1 MPEQVPLRALIRLAI
16 AFVAV
21 SFVFVAI
28 YAFTQHAPRAHGLR
42 IAFVGS
48 SPARID
54 FQIAMDDVSPGAF
67 ELRAYPNTA
76 SARKAVL
83 EREVY
88 GAYVQGNGTSNLLLT
103 ASAAG
108 TSAQQ
113 AIEHAFTA
121 ALAHAPV
128 GIGQVKLVSE
138 DLKPL
143 PANDSR
149 GLSSSALQFGLL
161 LPSFVFGILLF
172 VFGHGAALVHR
183 LIAIGL
189 FVFATALVAALTVGP
204 LIGALSGHFLA
215 IFAIGALFAG
225 AAVLTTYGLEGLL
238 GFPGTGLAAFI
249 LVLIGNSTSG
259 GGSNQEFLPNV
270 FRQIGQAL
278 PNGAAVRFV
287 RNTVYFGGHHT
298 YGALLVI
305 ALWALGGL
313 TLVLVAEPLSAWLK
327 RRGKAPKPAAPG
339 V

>member
-1 MPEQVPLRALIRLAI
+1 MRERVSLGALIRLTVP
-16 AFVAV
+16 FVVV

-28 YAFTQHAPRAHGLR
+28 YAFTQHAPKAHGLG

-48 SPARID
+48 PLARIHSQMGLD
-54 FQIAMDDVSPGAF
+54 GVSQGAF
-67 ELRAYPNTA
+67 ELRAYPNA
-76 SARKAVL
+76 GSARRAVL
-83 EREVY
+83 ERKVY
-88 GAYVQGNGTSNLLLT
+88 GAYVQGDGSSSLLLT
-103 ASAAG
+103 ASASG

-121 ALAHAPV
+121 MVAHAPA
-128 GIGQVKLVSE
+128 GMGRVKLVSE

-183 LIAIGL
+183 LLAIGL

-215 IFAIGALFAG
+215 IFTIGALFAG
-225 AAVLTTYGLEGLL
+225 AAALTTYGLESAL
-238 GFPGTGLAAFI
+238 GFAGTGLAAFT
-249 LVLIGNSTSG
+249 LVLVGNATAG

-278 PNGAAVRFV
+278 PNGATVRFV
-287 RNTVYFGGHHT
+287 RNTVYFDGNHT
-298 YGALLVI
+298 YGALLVV

-313 TLVLVAEPLSAWLK
+313 TLVLVAEPVRGRLK
-327 RRGKAPKPAAPG
+327 RSQGR
-339 V
+339 

>member
-1 MPEQVPLRALIRLAI
+1 MPEQVPLRALIRLTVP
-16 AFVAV
+16 FVVV

-28 YAFTQHAPRAHGLR
+28 YAFTQHAPKAHGLR

-48 SPARID
+48 PLARIHS
-54 FQIAMDDVSPGAF
+54 QLGMDDVSPGAF
-67 ELRAYPNTA
+67 ELRSYSNAA

-83 EREVY
+83 ERKVY
-88 GAYVQGNGTSNLLLT
+88 GAYVQGNGSSSLLLS

-113 AIEHAFTA
+113 AIVHAFTA
-121 ALAHAPV
+121 MVAHAPV
-128 GIGQVKLVSE
+128 GMGRVKLISE

-172 VFGHGAALVHR
+172 VFGHGAALRHR
-183 LIAIGL
+183 LLAIGL
-189 FVFATALVAALTVGP
+189 FIVATALVAALTVGP

-215 IFAIGALFAG
+215 IFVVGALFAG
-225 AAVLTTYGLEGLL
+225 AAALTTYGLEAVL
-238 GFPGTGLAAFI
+238 GFAGTGLAALT
-249 LVLIGNSTSG
+249 LVLIGNATAG

-278 PNGAAVRFV
+278 PNGATVRFI
-287 RNTVYFGGHHT
+287 RNTVYFDGQHT
-298 YGALLVI
+298 YGALLVV

-313 TLVLVAEPLSAWLK
+313 ALVLAAAPLK
-327 RRGKAPKPAAPG
+327 RLRKAAKPAGESAA
-339 V
+339 

>member
-1 MPEQVPLRALIRLAI
+1 MSEQVPLRALIRLTVP
-16 AFVAV
+16 FVVV

-28 YAFTQHAPRAHGLR
+28 YAFTQHAPEAHGLR

-48 SPARID
+48 PLARIHS
-54 FQIAMDDVSPGAF
+54 QMGMDGVSPGAF
-67 ELRAYPNTA
+67 KLRAYPTAA
-76 SARKAVL
+76 SARRAVL
-83 EREVY
+83 ERKVY
-88 GAYVQGNGTSNLLLT
+88 GAYVQGNGSSSRLLT

-113 AIEHAFTA
+113 AIEHAFA
-121 ALAHAPV
+121 EMVAHAPV
-128 GIGQVKLVSE
+128 GMGRVKLLSE

-189 FVFATALVAALTVGP
+189 FVLAAALVAALTVGP

-225 AAVLTTYGLEGLL
+225 AAALTTYGLESVL
-238 GFPGTGLAAFI
+238 GFAGTGLAAFTF
-249 LVLIGNSTSG
+249 VLIGNATAG

-278 PNGAAVRFV
+278 PNGATVRFI
-287 RNTVYFGGHHT
+287 RNTVYFGGNHT
-298 YGALLVI
+298 HVALLVV

-313 TLVLVAEPLSAWLK
+313 TLVLVAEPLRAWLK
-327 RRGKAPKPAAPG
+327 RSRKSSQPTAGAA
-339 V
+339 